1 MNTLKPGQ
9 VFAAIA
15 TLVVGAAVVAGLWS
29 IGSPSAQR
37 QQRLDARRVADLLA
51 IDAQVRAWQ
60 ERHDALPPDLATLAA
75 QPGLRLTLTDPV
87 DGSPYDYV
95 VDADGRYRLC
105 AMFATDTA
113 ETGGGRDSWTH
124 GRGRTCFA
132 RRIDA
137 DAKRN
142 AAD

>member
-1 MNTLKPGQ
+1 MKPGQ

-37 QQRLDARRVADLLA
+37 QQRLDARRVADLIE
-51 IDAQVRAWQ
+51 IDVQVRAWQ
-60 ERHDALPPDLATLAA
+60 KRHDALPPDLATLAA

-87 DGSPYDYV
+87 DGSAYDYV
-95 VDADGRYRLC
+95 ADAGGRYRLC

-113 ETGGGRDSWTH
+113 ETGGAASGWTH
-124 GRGRTCFA
+124 GRGRTCFE
-132 RRIDA
+132 RRIEAA
-137 DAKRN
+137 DAQGN
-142 AAD
+142 AID